1 MPALRVNN
9 ISLNYEVNG
18 GEVDSIALVHGSWV
32 DHHNWDLV
40 VQPLSQSFRVLTYD
54 RRGHS
59 QSERPDGQGN
69 IQEDV
74 EDLAGLIE
82 QLHLGPAHV
91 AGNSYGAIIVLRLAM
106 SRPDLFRSMALHEP
120 PLLGLLMTSEEGRQL
135 HAQTTEGISG
145 VAQQLV
151 NGDSEGG
158 ARRFVEEVALG
169 PGAWD
174 RLPPPVQQCFVTNAP
189 TFLDELGDPGGFNID
204 LASVAKLRVPT
215 FLTRGDQSN
224 PFFLHIARTLANA
237 LPHCEEHVFSTAGHV
252 PHFTHP
258 SEYVEAVTAFI
269 KKHQ

>member
-1 MPALRVNN
+1 M
-9 ISLNYEVNG
+9 
-18 GEVDSIALVHGSWV
+18 
-32 DHHNWDLV
+32 
-40 VQPLSQSFRVLTYD
+40 
-54 RRGHS
+54 
-59 QSERPDGQGN
+59 
-69 IQEDV
+69 

-91 AGNSYGAIIVLRLAM
+91 VGNSYGAIIVLRLAL

-135 HAQTTEGISG
+135 YAQTTEGISG
-145 VAQQLV
+145 VVEQLV
-151 NGDSEGG
+151 SGHSEEG
-158 ARRFVEEVALG
+158 ARRFVDEVALG

-174 RLPPPVQQCFVTNAP
+174 RLPPPAQQSFIFNAP
-189 TFLDELGDPGGFNID
+189 TFLDEVGDPEGFNID

-224 PFFLHIARTLANA
+224 PFFLHITRTLANA
-237 LPHCEEHVFSTAGHV
+237 LPHCEEHVFSGAGHV

-258 SEYVEAVTAFI
+258 DEYVEAITAFF